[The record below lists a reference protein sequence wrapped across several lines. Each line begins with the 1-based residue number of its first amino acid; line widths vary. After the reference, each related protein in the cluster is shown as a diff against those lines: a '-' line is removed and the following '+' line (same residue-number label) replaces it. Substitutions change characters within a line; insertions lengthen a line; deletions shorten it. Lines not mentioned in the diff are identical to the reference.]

1 MSRIRLLLVKDLR
14 VLVRSPALLAALI
27 VYPIVFAVLVGLVVR
42 YANDRPR
49 VAFVDLDDLPQ
60 VLAVGGEE
68 FNVENVIDEA
78 NESAELVPMSEDEA
92 NRELENGEVVAVI
105 VVPRGFAARLR
116 GMVESPRLVL
126 KTMSGGLAG
135 RVEQQTQALVYNLNR
150 LLQTAYIEA
159 NLEYVNLILEGGEGS
174 FLGNEFDVVGLD
186 EAARILA
193 EIQEQTDDPFVR
205 AEAEKLEV
213 FVREARLALGASD
226 DSLRATANP
235 IELEI
240 DAEAGRTWLLSAQL
254 QSYALGL
261 TLAFI
266 CVLIAAAAMAAE
278 RDENVI
284 GRLARG
290 LVGLSELVTVKVLL
304 AATIGVALGLAL
316 AIVFGVLLGVA
327 MARSRTFDALFE
339 PIFSFGYPVPKIA
352 LYPIFIFVF
361 GLGSLSKVMLIFLEC
376 LYPITV
382 NAFYGMRQVDRVHVW
397 AAQNMGASERQIFWR
412 VLLPGA
418 APSIFAGLR
427 VALPISLIVVIITE
441 MIGESRGLGYY
452 ISYASAS
459 FEYAT
464 AFAGVAAVAV
474 IGFTLDRTLVWV
486 RNRVIFWERGA
497 AFIGAA

>member
-49 VAFVDLDDLPQ
+49 VAFVDLDDLPR

-78 NESAELVPMSEDEA
+78 NESAELMPMSEDDA

-105 VVPRGFAARLR
+105 VVPRGFASRLR

-126 KTMSGGLAG
+126 KTMQGGLAG

-186 EAARILA
+186 EAARILG
-193 EIQEQTDDPFVR
+193 EIQEQTDDPVVR

-213 FVREARLALGASD
+213 FVREARLALGASG

-316 AIVFGVLLGVA
+316 AIVFGVLAEVFAVAGGEPWERLPLLALGLAVA
-327 MARSRTFDALFE
+327 GGAFGAFGALVGVVAREAKTAVL
-339 PIFSFGYPVPKIA
+339 VA
-352 LYPIFIFVF
+352 
-361 GLGSLSKVMLIFLEC
+361 FL
-376 LYPITV
+376 
-382 NAFYGMRQVDRVHVW
+382 A
-397 AAQNMGASERQIFWR
+397 
-412 VLLPGA
+412 
-418 APSIFAGLR
+418 
-427 VALPISLIVVIITE
+427 ALPIVLV
-441 MIGESRGLGYY
+441 GLVPEGSVTALGWLSDAFPFRHA
-452 ISYASAS
+452 IRFFQAAL
-459 FEYAT
+459 FDLDPWGTLAREAAWLLALGAVFAT
-464 AFAGVAAVAV
+464 AARIGVRRLL
-474 IGFTLDRTLVWV
+474 T
-486 RNRVIFWERGA
+486 
-497 AFIGAA
+497 

>member
-1 MSRIRLLLVKDLR
+1 VSRIRLLLGKDLR
-14 VLVRSPALLAALI
+14 VLARSPALLAALI
-27 VYPIVFAVLVGLVVR
+27 IYPIVFAVLVGLVVR

-49 VAFVDLDDLPQ
+49 VAFVDLDDLPN

-68 FNVENVIDEA
+68 FNVERVIDEA
-78 NESAELVPMSEDEA
+78 NESAELVPMSEEDA
-92 NRELENGEVVAVI
+92 LRELENGEVMAVI
-105 VVPRGFAARLR
+105 VVPRGFASRLR

-126 KTMSGGLAG
+126 KTTEGGLAG

-159 NLEYVNLILEGGEGS
+159 NLEYIKLILEGGEGS

-186 EAARILA
+186 EAADMLA
-193 EIQEQTDDPFVR
+193 DIQEQTDDPEVR
-205 AEAEKLEV
+205 EQAEQLEV

-290 LVGLSELVTVKVLL
+290 LVRLSELVTVKVLL

-316 AIVFGVLLGVA
+316 AILFGVLAEAFGV
-327 MARSRTFDALFE
+327 TGGE
-339 PIFSFGYPVPKIA
+339 PWERLPLLAI
-352 LYPIFIFVF
+352 
-361 GLGSLSKVMLIFLEC
+361 GLAV
-376 LYPITV
+376 
-382 NAFYGMRQVDRVHVW
+382 A
-397 AAQNMGASERQIFWR
+397 
-412 VLLPGA
+412 GA
-418 APSIFAGLR
+418 AFGAFGALIGVVAREARTAVLVAFLA
-427 VALPISLIVVIITE
+427 ALPIVLVGLVPEGSVSALGWLSDAFPFRHAIRFFEAALFDLDPWGTLARELVWLI
-441 MIGESRGLGYY
+441 GLTLV
-452 ISYASAS
+452 
-459 FEYAT
+459 FAT
-464 AFAGVAAVAV
+464 AARIGVRRLL
-474 IGFTLDRTLVWV
+474 T
-486 RNRVIFWERGA
+486 
-497 AFIGAA
+497 

>member
-1 MSRIRLLLVKDLR
+1 VSRIRLLLGKDLR
-14 VLVRSPALLAALI
+14 VLARSPALLAALI
-27 VYPIVFAVLVGLVVR
+27 IYPIVFAVLVGLVVR

-49 VAFVDLDDLPQ
+49 VAFVDLDDLPR

-68 FNVENVIDEA
+68 FNVDRVIDEA
-78 NESAELVPMSEDEA
+78 NESAELVPMSEEDA

-105 VVPRGFAARLR
+105 VVPRGFASRLR
-116 GMVESPRLVL
+116 SMVESPRLVL
-126 KTMSGGLAG
+126 KTTEGGLAG

-150 LLQTAYIEA
+150 LLQTAYIES
-159 NLEYVNLILEGGEGS
+159 NLEYIKLILEGGEGS

-186 EAARILA
+186 EAASILE
-193 EIQEQTDDPFVR
+193 EIQEQTDDPVIR

-290 LVGLSELVTVKVLL
+290 LVRLSELVTAKVLL
-304 AATIGVALGLAL
+304 AAAIGVALGLAL
-316 AIVFGVLLGVA
+316 AIVFGVLAEAFAVTGGEPWERLPLLALGLAVA
-327 MARSRTFDALFE
+327 
-339 PIFSFGYPVPKIA
+339 
-352 LYPIFIFVF
+352 
-361 GLGSLSKVMLIFLEC
+361 
-376 LYPITV
+376 
-382 NAFYGMRQVDRVHVW
+382 
-397 AAQNMGASERQIFWR
+397 
-412 VLLPGA
+412 GA
-418 APSIFAGLR
+418 AFGAFGALIGVVAREARTAVLVAFLA
-427 VALPISLIVVIITE
+427 ALPIVLIGLVPEGSVSALGWLSDAFPFRHAIRFFEAALFDLDPWGTLARE
-441 MIGESRGLGYY
+441 LLWLIGLTLV
-452 ISYASAS
+452 
-459 FEYAT
+459 FAT
-464 AFAGVAAVAV
+464 AARIGVRR
-474 IGFTLDRTLVWV
+474 LLV
-486 RNRVIFWERGA
+486 
-497 AFIGAA
+497 

>member
-14 VLVRSPALLAALI
+14 VLVRSPVLLAALI

-49 VAFVDLDDLPQ
+49 VAFVDLDDLPS

-78 NESAELVPMSEDEA
+78 NESAELVPMSEDDA

-105 VVPRGFAARLR
+105 VVPRGFASRLR

-126 KTMSGGLAG
+126 KTMQGGLAG

-193 EIQEQTDDPFVR
+193 EIQEQTADPVVR

-213 FVREARLALGASD
+213 FVREARLALGASG

-290 LVGLSELVTVKVLL
+290 LVGLSELVIVKVLL
-304 AATIGVALGLAL
+304 AAAIGVALGLAL
-316 AIVFGVLLGVA
+316 AIIFGVLSEVFAVAGGEPWERLPLLALGLAVA
-327 MARSRTFDALFE
+327 GGAFGAFGALVGVVAREAKTAVL
-339 PIFSFGYPVPKIA
+339 VA
-352 LYPIFIFVF
+352 
-361 GLGSLSKVMLIFLEC
+361 FL
-376 LYPITV
+376 
-382 NAFYGMRQVDRVHVW
+382 A
-397 AAQNMGASERQIFWR
+397 
-412 VLLPGA
+412 
-418 APSIFAGLR
+418 
-427 VALPISLIVVIITE
+427 ALPIVLV
-441 MIGESRGLGYY
+441 GLVPEGSVTALGWLSDAFPFRHA
-452 ISYASAS
+452 IRFFQAAL
-459 FEYAT
+459 FDLDPWGTLAREAAWLLALGAVFAT
-464 AFAGVAAVAV
+464 AARIGVRRLL
-474 IGFTLDRTLVWV
+474 T
-486 RNRVIFWERGA
+486 
-497 AFIGAA
+497 